1 MCGLYASPPRR
12 HDQDAA
18 IFNSLGHYVI
28 RWPPVEID
36 GVSQFTIQATGKACG
51 GTFQR
56 YKHFSRYIGKK
67 LD

>member
-1 MCGLYASPPRR
+1 LNRAPHRR
-12 HDQDAA
+12 TYFQT
-18 IFNSLGHYVI
+18 SLGHYVI

-36 GVSQFTIQATGKACG
+36 GVYQFTIQATGKACG

-56 YKHFSRYIGKK
+56 YKRFSRYIGKK